1 MSKIELTRDQWL
13 GFSLYLGMKSSYRRE
28 AMQAQGIDYE
38 DTVRALTRVG
48 VLKNG
53 RMNREEAY
61 VIFQEKFPNQ
71 LASQTHQVLARL
83 QAGE

>member
-13 GFSLYLGMKSSYRRE
+13 GFSMYLGMKSSHRRDV
-28 AMQAQGIDYE
+28 MKSHGIDYE

-53 RMNREEAY
+53 RMDREEAY
-61 VIFQEKFPNQ
+61 AIFREKFPNQ